1 MSASGL
7 PDRVDEALGALSA
20 TGWRERKEAVEILRG
35 WIERLDVDAPELPI
49 VRERLLD
56 GVVAP
61 DQIDGRAACHEVLA
75 AIGRS
80 CLPAVRERLE
90 RAAHDGARARRL
102 VDLLV
107 DIGDA
112 DDVPTLMAI
121 VRDQEADPN
130 LRASAA
136 TGLGA
141 IGGTAAVRCLQELL
155 ADPSDVLRVYA
166 LDALRSATAP
176 VPVEVIEPLVQAPS
190 TRQGAASLLGLSRDA
205 GALPVLLALLRD
217 EMAGVRAAAAQ
228 ALVLL
233 DQGLDGKGKA
243 GLVAAAVARAGPP
256 ARASIR
262 ELLEHDERDVR
273 AAAIELA
280 TMARDPEALE
290 PILGVM
296 DDPLLHER
304 ALALVAVLGA
314 SAADVLT
321 RIGDTVDAGQ
331 RQHMLRLAGALD
343 PSLVGR
349 PLLDRLVAALD
360 DADPEAAHAAAE
372 SLAWVGDRSSLG
384 GLYRAMGN
392 LGPLGEAA
400 ADALAT
406 VMGRVADGRYE
417 DLDLIVGAA
426 WPQSGPLAQNL
437 CRVVGKLQAAR
448 YVPQLVAVLGSPDVG
463 VRVSAAAALG
473 HLPGEHEGITALS
486 LCLADEEPQVRAAAC
501 RSLGQLQATAAVQS
515 LFGATSD
522 PSALVRA
529 AAVVALVSLDNP
541 VTLARMRA
549 IIAEDPMPTVVV
561 QAIAGLGRSALDQDL
576 TMLMSLCTS
585 EDHEVVKAAARALV
599 SFSAHR
605 ATAALLGLL
614 AHERWDVRWAA
625 AEVLA
630 ERGDRTALTP
640 LRELS
645 LREED
650 ETVRT
655 AIDDAIAR
663 LASAEGSAR

>member
-1 MSASGL
+1 
-7 PDRVDEALGALSA
+7 
-20 TGWRERKEAVEILRG
+20 
-35 WIERLDVDAPELPI
+35 
-49 VRERLLD
+49 VRERL
-56 GVVAP
+56 
-61 DQIDGRAACHEVLA
+61 H
-75 AIGRS
+75 
-80 CLPAVRERLE
+80 
-90 RAAHDGARARRL
+90 RAAHDGVSARRL

-112 DDVPTLMAI
+112 DDVPTLIAI
-121 VRDQEADPN
+121 VRDLQADPN

-141 IGGTAAVRCLQELL
+141 IGGTPAERCLVELL

-166 LDALRSATAP
+166 LEALRSAGAA
-176 VPVEVIEPLVQAPS
+176 VGVDVLEALVEHPS
-190 TRQGAASLLGLSRDA
+190 TRQGAAALLGLSGDSA
-205 GALPVLLALLRD
+205 ALALLLALLRD
-217 EMAGVRAAAAQ
+217 ELAGVRSSAAQ
-228 ALVLL
+228 ALVAL
-233 DQGLDGKGKA
+233 DTDLRARGKGN
-243 GLVAAAVARAGPP
+243 LVAAAVARAGPP

-262 ELLEHDERDVR
+262 ELLLHDDRSVR

-280 TMARDPEALE
+280 TMARDSEALE
-290 PILGVM
+290 PLLGVM

-304 ALALVAVLGA
+304 ALAFVAVLGA
-314 SAADVLT
+314 AASDELT
-321 RIGDTVDAGQ
+321 RIGDTVDAGR

-343 PSLVGR
+343 PQIVGR

-360 DADPEAAHAAAE
+360 DADIEAAQAAAE

-392 LGPLGEAA
+392 AGPLGEAS

-426 WPQSGPLAQNL
+426 WPQSGALAQNL

-448 YVPQLVAVLGSPDVG
+448 YVPQLVAVLGSPDMG

-473 HLPGEHEGITALS
+473 SLPGEHEGISALS

-501 RSLGQLQATAAVQS
+501 RSLGQLEASAAVQS
-515 LFGATSD
+515 LLGATSD

-561 QAIAGLGRSALDQDL
+561 QAIAGLGRSALEQDL

-599 SFSAHR
+599 SFRVHR

-630 ERGDRTALTP
+630 QRGDRTALVP

-650 ETVRT
+650 ATVKT
-655 AIDDAIAR
+655 AIDDAVAR
-663 LASAEGSAR
+663 LSSLGAALAAGSGSGAAGEVSRR